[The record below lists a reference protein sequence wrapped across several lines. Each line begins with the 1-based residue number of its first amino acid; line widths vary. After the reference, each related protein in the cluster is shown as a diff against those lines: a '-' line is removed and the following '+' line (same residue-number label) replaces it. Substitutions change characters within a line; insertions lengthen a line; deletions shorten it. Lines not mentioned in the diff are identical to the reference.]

1 MAGLVEIS
9 GVREYRGSFARDAGY
24 RQPPRRR
31 WYCPDSSFP
40 RPEEPLRYTGT
51 LPMKRPG
58 EASLDEQLPLVY
70 EELRKLAAAYLRRER
85 PGHTLQPT
93 CLVHEAY
100 LRLASQRAADWS
112 NRAQLIGL
120 AASMMRRILVNYAE
134 SRNAEK
140 RGGQAVRMTLE
151 EGVATPQPLT
161 AVDLLGLDQALNE
174 LADFDAECARIVE
187 MKYFGGLQINEIA
200 TVLGVSERTVE
211 RQWRTARAWLFAR
224 LSA

>member
-1 MAGLVEIS
+1 MERA
-9 GVREYRGSFARDAGY
+9 
-24 RQPPRRR
+24 
-31 WYCPDSSFP
+31 
-40 RPEEPLRYTGT
+40 
-51 LPMKRPG
+51 G

-70 EELRKLAAAYLRRER
+70 EELKRLAAAYLRRER

-93 CLVHEAY
+93 SLVHEAY
-100 LRLASQRAADWS
+100 LRLAAQQATDWS
-112 NRAQLIGL
+112 NRAQFIGL

-134 SRNAEK
+134 SRNASK
-140 RGGQAVRMTLE
+140 RGGEAVRLE
-151 EGVATPQPLT
+151 LREGVAAAPQPLA

-174 LADFDAECARIVE
+174 LADFDADCARIVE
-187 MKYFGGLQINEIA
+187 MKYFGGLRFHEIA